1 MSNILNILKV
11 IAALGT
17 IATGLFSLIKPLS
30 VRAFT
35 GLEVTG
41 SRGITEIRAVLGGFF
56 IALGAAPLAFRNPDM
71 FLMLGFAYFGVAV
84 VRAVSMFLDKSLMQS
99 NYISLTT
106 EVILGFILVL

>member
-1 MSNILNILKV
+1 MANILNTLKI

-35 GLEVTG
+35 GLEVAS

-56 IALGAAPLAFRNPDM
+56 IALGAAPLLFRNPGM
-71 FLMLGFAYFGVAV
+71 FLMLGFAYFGVAI
-84 VRAVSMFLDKSLMQS
+84 VRMVSMFLDKSFVTS
-99 NYISLTT
+99 NYISLAT
-106 EVILGFILVL
+106 EVVLGIILVL